1 MRGHRYE
8 FTDDQIIYIIKNWG
22 KESAHSMKKRF
33 GCSWE
38 AVCRVAEEHGLE
50 LPTSNKWTDEQIEQ
64 LKLLADN
71 YHYKEIAKIMNR
83 SENAI
88 YLKAR
93 KLGIILI
100 QNGRKWTKEEE
111 EILQDEWGNR
121 RVELIAKKMKRTVF
135 ALKVKA
141 IRMGL
146 GSMIN
151 NNYEIITVSD
161 MADLLSVSRDRILRT
176 WVKLGLNLKQK
187 KLTSDKAYYYVIWAD
202 LMDFL
207 KNNQNEWDS
216 RCIDI
221 NMLGPEPDWLLEKR
235 KRDAVENPMWY
246 RYWTDEEKEKAID
259 MIKAGKSYQEIA
271 ILLNRSEWSV
281 ANLVRNSGYSYSLP
295 QFWKGSELKYLKDN
309 YQNMTYQEIADELG
323 RTVRAVESKAE
334 ELGYQKHFIR
344 TRKGSK

>member
-64 LKLLADN
+64 LKLLAEN

-161 MADLLSVSRDRILRT
+161 MADQGIE
-176 WVKLGLNLKQK
+176 
-187 KLTSDKAYYYVIWAD
+187 
-202 LMDFL
+202 F
-207 KNNQNEWDS
+207 
-216 RCIDI
+216 
-221 NMLGPEPDWLLEKR
+221 
-235 KRDAVENPMWY
+235 
-246 RYWTDEEKEKAID
+246 
-259 MIKAGKSYQEIA
+259 
-271 ILLNRSEWSV
+271 
-281 ANLVRNSGYSYSLP
+281 
-295 QFWKGSELKYLKDN
+295 
-309 YQNMTYQEIADELG
+309 
-323 RTVRAVESKAE
+323 
-334 ELGYQKHFIR
+334 
-344 TRKGSK
+344 